1 MDDDTYE
8 QLLDEAEADGLL
20 KVIHVAYQPFNSKS
34 WKSIPV
40 GLAIVFASDPVLESG
55 ENATWVARLVVKTGN
70 IVGLMKGGFH
80 WSSKNVHSEA
90 SHFDMKVNDPEL
102 SRYGRDFSRTFYLSD
117 SRTPVSWT
125 AKFEVA
131 ANESSDLARFK
142 INDLELGQIQQAD
155 AWNTNGQLIYHYR
168 RHDQNN
174 NFNAIYDDLPLEGW
188 WPWPKQNEQA
198 VGTRRTREVGK
209 SVDAPKVK
217 RGKSKSIEMMYI

>member
-20 KVIHVAYQPFNSKS
+20 KVIHVAHQPFNSKS

-40 GLAIVFASDPVLESG
+40 GLAIVLASDPVLASG
-55 ENATWVARLVVKTGN
+55 ENAIWMARLVVKTGN

-80 WSSKNVHSEA
+80 WSPKNVHSEA

-102 SRYGRDFSRTFYLSD
+102 SQYKQEVSRTFYLSD
-117 SRTPVSWT
+117 TRTPVSWT
-125 AKFEVA
+125 AKLEVA
-131 ANESSDLARFK
+131 ANKQSDLARFK
-142 INDLELGQIQQAD
+142 VNDLELDQIEKAE
-155 AWNTNGQLIYHYR
+155 AWNTNGQLICHYC
-168 RHDQNN
+168 RHDQYN

-198 VGTRRTREVGK
+198 VGIRRTRQVGK

-217 RGKSKSIEMMYI
+217 RGMSKSIEMMYI